1 MSGLA
6 TIAFVLVVIRVF
18 EVNFLD
24 IPSRR
29 SGKAF
34 VKTGT
39 SRFAQ
44 QIAEYPI
51 FRKFLLFAFNN
62 HFQVFTFHHVTLLGC
77 AVHMFVLAPHLH
89 QVVKF
94 GLDFFFVDC
103 GLRNGHA
110 RVGIALDVDFRVN
123 FHFYRHG
130 NGGFL
135 VVVELCNL
143 QLAYGDDVRLLEF
156 GVQDSI
162 HGLVHDLM
170 TDGIAELLQNH
181 GLGNLAL
188 AETLQR
194 HLLFVLGQLLFERS
208 LQVLLGDIDFE
219 GTQGCAGFFDFNGH
233 IDSGIR

>member
-1 MSGLA
+1 MVVR
-6 TIAFVLVVIRVF
+6 VL
-18 EVNFLD
+18 EVDFL
-24 IPSRR
+24 
-29 SGKAF
+29 GFAGVGTGQAL
-34 VKTGT
+34 VKTGAGG
-39 SRFAQ
+39 FAQ
-44 QIAEYPI
+44 KATEFAVLGQ
-51 FRKFLLFAFNN
+51 FLLFAVN
-62 HFQVFTFHHVTLLGC
+62 HHVQVVAHHHVALLGC
-77 AVHMFVLAPHLH
+77 AVHVFVLAPHLH
-89 QVVKF
+89 QVVEF

-110 RVGIALDVDFRVN
+110 RVGIALDVDFRVD

-135 VVVELCNL
+135 VVVELHDL

-170 TDGIAELLQNH
+170 TNGIAELLQNH